1 MIKRSL
7 SFKQSSSLDYDII
20 SLKLIILFD
29 FKKKR
34 GLLMSANSSNSKHL
48 YFSNDCN
55 FPKEYEWYIALGSIL
70 SAYNGDYVN
79 DLKTFYHIK
88 WIENGL
94 SKMWDIKDN
103 KTFKD
108 TANWLIEEGHRT
120 KYLPR
125 LDLLKRYRFEIE
137 NANIFFRI
145 LFKIL
150 PDSAISYY
158 QKKNKNHIR
167 DIKNSDNLNYKY
179 FGKLLQI
186 AVEYLDLYQKNIGD
200 YIQVDSLLAWDAVR
214 LINISRWALNCNY
227 INEEEFYYYIS
238 QIKEPIQ
245 NTYDNW
251 QQIALAYATAA
262 IIWHPV
268 KRRAKSFPIALGELL
283 NDERSLLVTCPF
295 K

>member
-1 MIKRSL
+1 
-7 SFKQSSSLDYDII
+7 
-20 SLKLIILFD
+20 
-29 FKKKR
+29 
-34 GLLMSANSSNSKHL
+34 MSANSSNSKHL
-48 YFSNDCN
+48 YFSNDYN

-186 AVEYLDLYQKNIGD
+186 TVEYLDLYQKNIGD